1 MHPIKKQYA
10 SNVFKIVADFC
21 CQLSDKQRKGVP
33 IVLHVSNNDAKEII
47 QKIMIALPDKY
58 FYNAK
63 TEWLDDMLSLI
74 SQHFILFQAQENIDE
89 EDYIYHLTC
98 FIDELSKTISTRY
111 YS

>member
-1 MHPIKKQYA
+1 MRVMYLKWWLTFAVNYLI
-10 SNVFKIVADFC
+10 S
-21 CQLSDKQRKGVP
+21 KGKGF
-33 IVLHVSNNDAKEII
+33 L
-47 QKIMIALPDKY
+47 KY

-98 FIDELSKTISTRY
+98 FIDQLSNTISTRY